1 MKPGLKQMI
10 AGVILLGIGAICV
23 PLIIVLTLVRDSV
36 DLVEF
41 EVPGSAMAFIET
53 PGRYY
58 LWHDYQ
64 TVYEGRSYNHPVEL
78 PNGLTIEITGKG
90 GTPLD
95 FVRAPNTSFTM
106 NGRARQS
113 IGYVE
118 LSDAGQ
124 VTVNVAGEA
133 EPRIFSFSPFSL
145 GHFASLIVK
154 GILIAGLA
162 ALAALGLI
170 IWGIVKLANA
180 PRISPKAAAIQ

>member
-1 MKPGLKQMI
+1 MKPGLKQII

-23 PLIIVLTLVRDSV
+23 PLMIVLTLVRDSM

-58 LWHDYQ
+58 LWHDYR
-64 TVYEGRSYNHPVEL
+64 TVYESRTYNSPVEL
-78 PNGLTIEITGKG
+78 PDGLTIEITGNG
-90 GTPLD
+90 GALLD
-95 FVRAPNTSFTM
+95 FVSAPNTSFSS

-118 LSDAGQ
+118 LTEAGQ
-124 VTVNVAGEA
+124 VTLNVSGEA
-133 EPRIFSFSPFSL
+133 DPRIFSFSPFSL
-145 GHFASLIVK
+145 GRFAGLIVK
-154 GILIAGLA
+154 GVLIAGAA
-162 ALAALGLI
+162 ALASLGLI

-180 PRISPKAAAIQ
+180 PRKSPKAAANQ

>member
-1 MKPGLKQMI
+1 MKPGLIQII
-10 AGVILLGIGAICV
+10 AGVILLSIGAICV
-23 PLIIVLTLVRDSV
+23 PLMIVLTLVRDSV

-41 EVPGSAMAFIET
+41 EVPGSAIAFIET

-64 TVYEGRSYNHPVEL
+64 TMYDGRPYNTPAEL

-90 GTPLD
+90 GTQLD
-95 FVRAPNTSFTM
+95 FVSATNTSFTS

-113 IGYVE
+113 IGYVD

-124 VTVNVAGEA
+124 VTINVSGES

-145 GHFASLIVK
+145 GRFASLVVK
-154 GILIAGLA
+154 GILIVAAA
-162 ALAALGLI
+162 ALSAMGLI

-180 PRISPKAAAIQ
+180 PRKSSDPIR